1 MDPQIK
7 SEDDGKGRKLK
18 NSRQILIK
26 ARRQIVGDRIGNN
39 PSMFRGEGY
48 DFIELREYI
57 SGDDTRHI
65 DWNVTAKLQRPYV
78 KVFREER
85 ELNVVTVAML
95 GGALHFGTDKFK
107 IESVAEAVALI
118 GYSAIGN
125 GDMFTHYN
133 FNENLV
139 DEVRGSKKRF
149 AVALSVEK
157 VMNTELIGHRASY
170 NMMAET
176 LYKRLKRKSLIVIIG
191 DFFEI
196 PELRLLAKKH
206 EVVAVVVRDRFEEK
220 PKAMGFGSLS
230 DPESSAVL
238 EGDFNSS
245 SMKKYAIKVREHD
258 VELFANFRSS
268 GIRAVKLYTDDH
280 ASVVLRRLFEG
291 RS

>member
-1 MDPQIK
+1 MK
-7 SEDDGKGRKLK
+7 S
-18 NSRQILIK
+18 SREILIR

-48 DFIELREYI
+48 DFIELREYM

-85 ELNVVTVAML
+85 ELSVVTVAML
-95 GGALHFGTDKFK
+95 GGALHFGTDKLK

-118 GYSAIGN
+118 GYSALGN

-133 FNENLV
+133 FNEALV

-149 AVALSVEK
+149 TVAVSVEK
-157 VMNTELIGHRASY
+157 VMNVPLIGHRVDY
-170 NMMAET
+170 NVMAAT
-176 LYKRLKRKSLIVIIG
+176 LTQRLRRKSLIVIIG
-191 DFFEI
+191 DFFDI
-196 PELRLLAKKH
+196 PQLQLLAKKH

-220 PKAMGFGSLS
+220 PEAMGFGTLR
-230 DPESSAVL
+230 DPENGTVVEGNFNLSSV
-238 EGDFNSS
+238 
-245 SMKKYAIKVREHD
+245 KKYAQEVRAHD
-258 VELFANFRSS
+258 TRLFEGFRSS